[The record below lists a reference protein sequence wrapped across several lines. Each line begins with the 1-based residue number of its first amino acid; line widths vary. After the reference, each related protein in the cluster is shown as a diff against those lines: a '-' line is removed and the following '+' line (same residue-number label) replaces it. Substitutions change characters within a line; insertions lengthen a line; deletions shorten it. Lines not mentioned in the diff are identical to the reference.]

1 MESSF
6 VYECYHKR
14 RGRQVP
20 NLKEETS
27 VQGGEANRL
36 PTPLSP
42 ATPNCL
48 VLIIDAIGKD
58 ENGLQQIGGPE
69 GEGFKERKD
78 LAHQGR
84 QRAPTA

>member
-6 VYECYHKR
+6 VYECYHIQ

-27 VQGGEANRL
+27 VQWGEANGL
-36 PTPLSP
+36 PTPLPP
-42 ATPNCL
+42 AIPNCL
-48 VLIIDAIGKD
+48 VLIIDAIAKD
-58 ENGLQQIGGPE
+58 ENGLQQIRGPE

-78 LAHQGR
+78 LAHRGR
-84 QRAPTA
+84 QQAPTA